1 VKSLSATSGNAVA
14 GGGAATN
21 ANAGSAA
28 AAGYNAGP
36 VSGTAFGGASSQTA
50 NVAATGAGP
59 GGGLV
64 RQQQCWHHLWLQRHI
79 GSRFSPWGALTNTTS
94 NAGSVGTVHQNAGS
108 WGNAGYFSNG
118 GGTSGTAGAGSTA
131 NAN

>member
-1 VKSLSATSGNAVA
+1 MLLQLAPALAADWPSTTMLAPPLAT
-14 GGGAATN
+14 T
-21 ANAGSAA
+21 
-28 AAGYNAGP
+28 P
-36 VSGTAFGGASSQTA
+36 HREPF
-50 NVAATGAGP
+50 
-59 GGGLV
+59 L
-64 RQQQCWHHLWLQRHI
+64 
-79 GSRFSPWGALTNTTS
+79 SPWGALTNTTS

>member
-1 VKSLSATSGNAVA
+1 NNNAGTTSGYNATSGAV
-14 GGGAATN
+14 
-21 ANAGSAA
+21 S
-28 AAGYNAGP
+28 
-36 VSGTAFGGASSQTA
+36 
-50 NVAATGAGP
+50 
-59 GGGLV
+59 
-64 RQQQCWHHLWLQRHI
+64 
-79 GSRFSPWGALTNTTS
+79 SPWGSLTNTTS